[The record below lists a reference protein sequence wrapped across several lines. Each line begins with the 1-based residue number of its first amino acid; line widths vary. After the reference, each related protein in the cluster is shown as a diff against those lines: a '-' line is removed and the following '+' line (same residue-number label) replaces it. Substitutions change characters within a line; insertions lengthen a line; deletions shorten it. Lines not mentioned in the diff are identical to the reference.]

1 MGIAPHSTRLLPPGL
16 AAIAPT
22 AGLPELGAVEFVV
35 IGPGRHHA
43 VATALIETILASTA
57 ELQGL

>member
-1 MGIAPHSTRLLPPGL
+1 ML

-22 AGLPELGAVEFVV
+22 PGLPVAAVEFVV

-43 VATALIETILASTA
+43 AVTALIEAILASTA
-57 ELQGL
+57 ELRGL

>member
-1 MGIAPHSTRLLPPGL
+1 
-16 AAIAPT
+16 
-22 AGLPELGAVEFVV
+22 LGAVEFVV